1 MCDYAALQTVT
12 SARRAARTTLL
23 LYCHL
28 LQSPPPMYH
37 LRTTPTITPSVMHP
51 LKVLLLLLIPFISI
65 LGPFFSLADNV
76 LPQLHCKTVHISMAC
91 RIPFSQGTLLVLSRL
106 KRVKPPPAPVF
117 RRTDDASP
125 SLPGS
130 FFAHPAYGSRLIISH
145 RMLMGND
152 DDNASRLHVV
162 AEGGGSQNLL
172 ESILHMAGWS
182 RDKEICSPLNTLR
195 HRHRAY
201 FGS

>member
-1 MCDYAALQTVT
+1 
-12 SARRAARTTLL
+12 
-23 LYCHL
+23 
-28 LQSPPPMYH
+28 
-37 LRTTPTITPSVMHP
+37 MHP

-76 LPQLHCKTVHISMAC
+76 LPCVSPQLHCKTAHIFMAC
-91 RIPFSQGTLLVLSRL
+91 RIPFSQGTLLVVSRL

-117 RRTDDASP
+117 RRTDDARP
-125 SLPGS
+125 TLPGS

-182 RDKEICSPLNTLR
+182 RDKEICSPLNTLA

>member
-12 SARRAARTTLL
+12 SARGAAWTTLL

-37 LRTTPTITPSVMHP
+37 LRTNHTIPLSVMHP
-51 LKVLLLLLIPFISI
+51 LRVLLPFPDSI
-65 LGPFFSLADNV
+65 LGPFFSLADIV
-76 LPQLHCKTVHISMAC
+76 LPQLHCKTAHIFMAC

-117 RRTDDASP
+117 RRTDDARP
-125 SLPGS
+125 TLPGS
-130 FFAHPAYGSRLIISH
+130 FFAHPAYGSRLIIYH

-182 RDKEICSPLNTLR
+182 RDKEICSPLNTLA